1 MIKRLL
7 RRSSVGFAR
16 PAVSPGRSPGQVI
29 RDRERDEQAAAALF
43 TRRGLVLGLAHA
55 VAFGALGSRL
65 YQLQVLEAAEI
76 AALAHDNRT
85 RIIPVAPLRGRILDA
100 AGNVLAANRE
110 IFRILVIPERG
121 GDLREL
127 RPLLGRLAPL
137 VGLSKEEQERLF
149 AKARG
154 QARHIP
160 LLVAEGVT
168 FEQVAA
174 LQLRASDLPGVRAE
188 TVWARLYRLGEPE
201 AQAMSHIVGYVGA
214 VDKRALDDDPILRLA
229 DARVGKAGVEA
240 GMEAE
245 LRGVGGQAK
254 IEVDARS
261 RFVRRVSETAP
272 LAGRDVRLTVETK
285 LQAQVMERLA
295 RDGRPGAC
303 VVLECET
310 GEVRVMASA
319 PAFDAGQLN
328 GAQSKAAWQA
338 VSANK
343 DKPLLNRAIAGQYPP
358 GSTFKM
364 VTALAGLDAGLLTVK
379 EKIECWGDVTYA
391 GHLFRCWNR
400 KGHIASDLH
409 KALRESCDCY
419 FYEAARRVGMEAIAA
434 KAREL
439 GLGQTY
445 EAGISQQKAG
455 LIPTPLWKRN
465 RSKTG
470 WLIGETVL
478 AGIGQGYVTTT
489 PLQLAVMTARITLA
503 KQAFAAFSTVTAA
516 PRGATSGSSAARVG
530 AAKKLAVSRTASLER
545 LRARKIFIGV
555 SFPIS
560 GSWIAEGRRESQ
572 VASPARAGAGTSAP
586 LLRTHFPLYARRSW
600 LRLPLGQPARL
611 GFQPRQIRLGI
622 LVGLNS
628 LGGAPVG
635 IEGFEARSGNFGHL
649 LVRHPSPALQH
660 VAFVEG
666 EEAVGLDD
674 PVGHSGFL
682 PARGAFLGEVEEHGG
697 KPVERF
703 DLRGVEIVFRHRDIG
718 LAHPIAG
725 PGGQRHVGLGRVG
738 ATISSAAV

>member
-16 PAVSPGRSPGQVI
+16 PAVSPGRSTGQVI
-29 RDRERDEQAAAALF
+29 RDSERDQQEAAALF
-43 TRRGLVLGLAHA
+43 TRRGLVLGLSHA
-55 VAFGALGSRL
+55 AAFGALGSRL
-65 YQLQVLEAAEI
+65 YQLQVLESAEI
-76 AALAHDNRT
+76 GALAHDNRT

-379 EKIECWGDVTYA
+379 EKIECWGDVTIA
-391 GHLFRCWNR
+391 GHMFRCWNR

-419 FYEAARRVGMEAIAA
+419 FYEVARRVGIEAIAA

-445 EAGISQQKAG
+445 DAGIAQQRAG
-455 LIPTPLWKRN
+455 LIPTPGWKRN

-470 WLIGETVL
+470 WLLGETVM
-478 AGIGQGYVTTT
+478 AGIGQGYVLAT
-489 PLQLAVMTARITLA
+489 PMQLAVMTARIATGKAVTPTLIA
-503 KQAFAAFSTVTAA
+503 RPEGDPAPEFAPLGIS
-516 PRGATSGSSAARVG
+516 G
-530 AAKKLAVSRTASLER
+530 AALDAVRRAMVAVVNEPGGTGHAADIDDGVTVLAGKTGTSQVSRASADRDRTVVLDITQRDHALMVAYFPAGRPRYALAVVLEH
-545 LRARKIFIGV
+545 
-555 SFPIS
+555 
-560 GSWIAEGRRESQ
+560 
-572 VASPARAGAGTSAP
+572 AGG
-586 LLRTHFPLYARRSW
+586 
-600 LRLPLGQPARL
+600 
-611 GFQPRQIRLGI
+611 
-622 LVGLNS
+622 
-628 LGGAPVG
+628 GGAMAGP
-635 IEGFEARSGNFGHL
+635 
-649 LVRHPSPALQH
+649 LVRDV
-660 VAFVEG
+660 VAMLV
-666 EEAVGLDD
+666 D
-674 PVGHSGFL
+674 
-682 PARGAFLGEVEEHGG
+682 GG
-697 KPVERF
+697 KPVART
-703 DLRGVEIVFRHRDIG
+703 VS
-718 LAHPIAG
+718 P
-725 PGGQRHVGLGRVG
+725 PVGDGEG
-738 ATISSAAV
+738 AVKRADAR

>member
-1 MIKRLL
+1 MISRLL
-7 RRSSVGFAR
+7 PRSTVGIAR
-16 PAVSPGRSPGQVI
+16 LSRSTVRGGGLVI
-29 RDRERDEQAAAALF
+29 RDGEREEREAQALF
-43 TRRGLVLGLAHA
+43 TRRGLLIGLAHA
-55 VAFGALGSRL
+55 AAFGALGSRL

-76 AALAHDNRT
+76 AAQALDNRT
-85 RIIPVAPLRGRILDA
+85 RIIPIAPQRGRILDA

-127 RPLLGRLAPL
+127 RPLLARLAPL
-137 VGLSKEEQERLF
+137 VGLSKEDQERLF
-149 AKARG
+149 VKARG

-160 LLVAEGVT
+160 LLVTDGVS

-188 TVWARLYRLGEPE
+188 TVWARSYVARERD
-201 AQAMSHIVGYVGA
+201 AQAMAHIVGYVGA

-245 LRGVGGQAK
+245 LRGAGGQAQ

-272 LAGRDVRLTVETK
+272 LAGRDVRVSVETA

-303 VVLECET
+303 VVLECVT
-310 GEVRVMASA
+310 GDVRVMAST
-319 PAFDAGQLN
+319 PTFDAGQLA

-391 GHLFRCWNR
+391 GHMFRCWNR

-419 FYEAARRVGMEAIAA
+419 FYEVARRVGMEAIAA

-445 EAGISQQKAG
+445 DAGISQQKAG
-455 LIPTPLWKRN
+455 LIPTPGWKRN

-478 AGIGQGYVTTT
+478 AGIGQGYVLAT
-489 PLQLAVMTARITLA
+489 PLQLAVMTARIATGKAVTPTLVA
-503 KQAFAAFSTVTAA
+503 RLAGDPDPQFPPLAISGVALDAVRRAMVAVVNEPGGTGQAADIDDGVTVVAGKT
-516 PRGATSGSSAARVG
+516 GTSQ
-530 AAKKLAVSRTASLER
+530 VSRASADRDRTVVLDVKQRDHALMVAYFPAGKPRYAVAVVLEH
-545 LRARKIFIGV
+545 
-555 SFPIS
+555 
-560 GSWIAEGRRESQ
+560 
-572 VASPARAGAGTSAP
+572 AGG
-586 LLRTHFPLYARRSW
+586 
-600 LRLPLGQPARL
+600 
-611 GFQPRQIRLGI
+611 
-622 LVGLNS
+622 
-628 LGGAPVG
+628 GGAMAGP
-635 IEGFEARSGNFGHL
+635 
-649 LVRHPSPALQH
+649 LVRDV
-660 VAFVEG
+660 VAM
-666 EEAVGLDD
+666 L
-674 PVGHSGFL
+674 
-682 PARGAFLGEVEEHGG
+682 
-697 KPVERF
+697 VER
-703 DLRGVEIVFRHRDIG
+703 D
-718 LAHPIAG
+718 HPVARTGSPLFGDGADAG
-725 PGGQRHVGLGRVG
+725 KRADVR
-738 ATISSAAV
+738 